1 MWISMGYRRLR
12 SLSLATVV
20 TGIAMVAGIS
30 TALAQGTGNT
40 AEQLAL
46 YQAWSEFADQV
57 KEMGKIVLRD
67 DVPATP
73 LEQAEG
79 YRYLLAQLS
88 EQIEV
93 AMYHSDPND
102 PRLRYNITKFRS
114 AAMPSSDGR
123 YLTAQLDYLG
133 TYRLWGKLGT
143 ARGNISFQFYSG
155 MSAPGWLDPG
165 GLR

>member
-1 MWISMGYRRLR
+1 
-12 SLSLATVV
+12 
-20 TGIAMVAGIS
+20 
-30 TALAQGTGNT
+30 
-40 AEQLAL
+40 
-46 YQAWSEFADQV
+46 
-57 KEMGKIVLRD
+57 MGKIVLRD

-114 AAMPSSDGR
+114 AAMPSSDGAI
-123 YLTAQLDYLG
+123 LPPNSTTWAPTG
-133 TYRLWGKLGT
+133 SG
-143 ARGNISFQFYSG
+143 GNSVRPGAIFPSSFIP
-155 MSAPGWLDPG
+155 A
-165 GLR
+165 